1 MQKES
6 EVPIVKEE
14 IDQLNQQAW
23 EVRVNDSNRSFALSK
38 EAHDLAG
45 SIGYTRGKAEA
56 LRTMGFCYIRLS
68 KNSEAQACCEESFK
82 LYESLNDIGGQG
94 YIYTGFGIIQRN
106 LGNYKKALELFY
118 KSLELI

>member
-1 MQKES
+1 MHKES
-6 EVPIVKEE
+6 EAIVKEE

-38 EAHDLAG
+38 EAHDLAE
-45 SIGYTRGKAEA
+45 SIDYARGKAEA

-82 LYESLNDIGGQG
+82 LYGALNDAAGQG
-94 YIYTGFGIIQRN
+94 YLFQD
-106 LGNYKKALELFY
+106 LELY
-118 KSLELI
+118 NAT